1 MKTKDIASCQ
11 IPDKKQQLL
20 DIYLLTFYKK
30 PPIQP
35 IPVNQQSTQRK
46 LSIKRKAGS
55 VKEIFQ
61 ENAKPIKDQ
70 LYLQPLKQNQFQR
83 VLSQNTRCKDIP
95 EEIVTERP
103 SLSKSKNKRYKSVN
117 LAKKFQ
123 YLHQKIEPLE
133 TTQNINQ
140 YQSYRI
146 NCNPI
151 NSNLESKWKSQ
162 LNQLEQFSQNSEIN
176 PQIYNPSQ
184 NKILHKKLIFP
195 KEFSA
200 NGLYK
205 KYFA

>member
-11 IPDKKQQLL
+11 IPDNKQQLL

-30 PPIQP
+30 PSIQP

-55 VKEIFQ
+55 VKEILQ
-61 ENAKPIKDQ
+61 EYAQPNKDH
-70 LYLQPLKQNQFQR
+70 LHLQPLKQNQFQR
-83 VLSQNTRCKDIP
+83 VLSQNTRCQDFP
-95 EEIVTERP
+95 QEIATERP

-117 LAKKFQ
+117 LTKKFQ

-146 NCNPI
+146 NCNPV
-151 NSNLESKWKSQ
+151 NNNFESKWKSQ
-162 LNQLEQFSQNSEIN
+162 FNQLEQLSQNSEIY
-176 PQIYNPSQ
+176 PQINNPSQ
-184 NKILHKKLIFP
+184 NKVLHKKLIFP
-195 KEFSA
+195 KEFST